1 MKFKRREKLLIFF
14 VTIALAIWGFDYFYY
29 TPQTKKIAHLK
40 EEVKAADLKLKE
52 SSIFM
57 RSVETAETEVSRLEK
72 ELQGLS
78 ERTLKGK
85 EFRAFL
91 KHLAADSDRLQ
102 MKMVSLVPSE
112 EKLPAPEGKKAASPL
127 QYRRVRVN
135 LTLHCTFASVEAY
148 LKGIEG
154 LPFLVTVDTLQVERS
169 GEISP
174 YLKVTLGL
182 SVHIIS

>member
-1 MKFKRREKLLIFF
+1 MNLKRREKLFIFF

-29 TPQTKKIAHLK
+29 TPETKKIAHLK
-40 EEVKAADLKLKE
+40 EEVKATDLKLKE
-52 SSIFM
+52 SSLFT
-57 RSVETAETEVSRLEK
+57 RNVETVETEVSRLEK

-91 KHLAADSDRLQ
+91 KHLATDSDRLQ
-102 MKMVSLVPSE
+102 MKMISLVPSE
-112 EKLPAPEGKKAASPL
+112 EKLPAPEGKRSASLL

-135 LTLHCTFASVEAY
+135 LTLHSTFASMEAY

-154 LPFLVTVDTLQVERS
+154 LPFLVTVDHLQVERS
-169 GEISP
+169 EEISP
-174 YLKVTLGL
+174 LLKVTLGL

>member
-1 MKFKRREKLLIFF
+1 MKVKRREKLLICF
-14 VTIALAIWGFDYFYY
+14 VAIALAIWAFDTFYY
-29 TPQTKKIAHLK
+29 TPQSKKIAQLK

-52 SSIFM
+52 SAIFM
-57 RSVETAETEVSRLEK
+57 RSVETVETEVSRLEK

-91 KHLAADSDRLQ
+91 RHLAADSDRLQ
-102 MKMVSLVPSE
+102 MKMISLIPSE
-112 EKLPAPEGKKAASPL
+112 EKLPTPEGKKAASPL
-127 QYRRVRVN
+127 QYKRVRIN
-135 LTLHCTFASVEAY
+135 LTLHSSFAALDAY
-148 LKGIEG
+148 LKEIED
-154 LPFLVTVDTLQVERS
+154 LPFLVTVDTLQMERS
-169 GEISP
+169 EEISP